1 MGWNEVYHLQVSF
14 SEFFNLFQI
23 ILDFWLLICDSI
35 YLWWLIIRATYSD
48 THAHMLFTAA
58 LSDLSADDDEND
70 GKIFNYFFKTTILC
84 HVIISLFQ

>member
-1 MGWNEVYHLQVSF
+1 MGWNEVYQVSF
-14 SEFFNLFQI
+14 SKFFNLFSNNFG
-23 ILDFWLLICDSI
+23 FWICDSI
-35 YLWWLIIRATYSD
+35 YLWRLIIRDTYRD

-70 GKIFNYFFKTTILC
+70 GKIFNNFFKTTILC